1 MSRNG
6 KILYG
11 NLSPSVNKDGLL
23 FEIDSTFPPVG
34 DEVQNIIYV
43 QPLTLNND
51 GITTDMKVDGSTTI
65 QEFYIESENDYDIII
80 NSVSFFIGA
89 ETTVV
94 DLFEFG
100 ATNGTLPNGCQLIY
114 ESSKY
119 GEIIIGDN
127 LNSNFELLRMCNM
140 NPEFG
145 LTSNEAFQVVQ
156 TFSNNDR
163 GYFFILKFSNY
174 GYESEYRGGLRLK
187 KNEKERLVFKI
198 RDNLNFIVS
207 ELSSL
212 NGTTYGYKTVTN

>member
-6 KILYG
+6 KILYKS
-11 NLSPSVNKDGLL
+11 LSPSVDDNGLL
-23 FEIDSTFPPVG
+23 FEVDSTFPPVG

-51 GITTDMKVDGSTTI
+51 GVTSDMKVDGSTTT
-65 QEFYIESENDYDIII
+65 QEFYIQSDDDYDIFI
-80 NSVSFFIGA
+80 NSISFFIAA
-89 ETTVV
+89 ETLVI

-100 ATNGTLPNGCQLIY
+100 ATNGTLTNGCQLIY
-114 ESSKY
+114 ENSEE
-119 GEIIIGDN
+119 GEIIIGDS

-212 NGTTYGYKTVTN
+212 NGTAYGYKTVTN

>member
-6 KILYG
+6 KILYK

-34 DEVQNIIYV
+34 EEVQNIIYV

-89 ETTVV
+89 ETNVI

-100 ATNGTLPNGCQLIY
+100 AINGTLPNGCQLVY

-145 LTSNEAFQVVQ
+145 LTSNEAFEIVQ

-187 KNEKERLVFKI
+187 KKEKERLVFKI
-198 RDNLNFIVS
+198 RDDLNFIVS

-212 NGTTYGYKTVTN
+212 NGTTYGYKTVTS

>member
-6 KILYG
+6 KILYK

-34 DEVQNIIYV
+34 EEVQNIIYV

-51 GITTDMKVDGSTTI
+51 GITTDMKVDGSTTV

-89 ETTVV
+89 ETNVI

-100 ATNGTLPNGCQLIY
+100 AINGTLTNGCQLIY

-145 LTSNEAFQVVQ
+145 LTSNEAFEIVQ

-187 KNEKERLVFKI
+187 KKEKERLVFKI
-198 RDNLNFIVS
+198 RDDLNFIVS
-207 ELSSL
+207 ELSNL
-212 NGTTYGYKTVTN
+212 NGTAYGYKTVI

>member
-6 KILYG
+6 KILYK

-34 DEVQNIIYV
+34 EEVQNIIYV

-51 GITTDMKVDGSTTI
+51 GITTDMKVDGSTTV

-89 ETTVV
+89 ETNVI

-100 ATNGTLPNGCQLIY
+100 AINGTLSNGCQLVY

-119 GEIIIGDN
+119 GEIFIGDN

-145 LTSNEAFQVVQ
+145 LTSNEAFEIVQ

-198 RDNLNFIVS
+198 RDDLNFIVS

-212 NGTTYGYKTVTN
+212 NGTAYGYKTVTS